1 VVCQEFM
8 SLTIRMKLIRI
19 EEKEQK
25 EKIMCIGS
33 SDNSTLD
40 IVKNKNIEGI
50 KARIDSGV
58 ASDADKATYAE
69 FVKTNKKE

>member
-1 VVCQEFM
+1 
-8 SLTIRMKLIRI
+8 
-19 EEKEQK
+19 
-25 EKIMCIGS
+25 MCIGS
-33 SDNSTLD
+33 SDNSALD

-58 ASDADKATYAE
+58 ASDTDKATYAK

>member
-1 VVCQEFM
+1 
-8 SLTIRMKLIRI
+8 
-19 EEKEQK
+19 
-25 EKIMCIGS
+25 MCIGS
-33 SDNSTLD
+33 SDNSALD

-58 ASDADKATYAE
+58 ASDADKATYAK